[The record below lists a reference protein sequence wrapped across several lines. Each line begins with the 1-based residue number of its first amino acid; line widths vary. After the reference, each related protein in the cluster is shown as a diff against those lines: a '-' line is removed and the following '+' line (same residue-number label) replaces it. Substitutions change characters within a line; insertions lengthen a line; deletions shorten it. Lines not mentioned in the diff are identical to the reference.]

1 MEYVLNKRA
10 DTHPDF
16 CEDAFFYTERD
27 GWVIAA
33 VFDGCSSGINSHS
46 ASQLHSYLMRATLE
60 CSWVGWYQLM
70 NVAEYDPKK
79 VINRLCAE
87 MWYGLQETIQTVML
101 EELEVLST
109 IVVAMYHVRRK
120 YLVVK
125 FIGDG
130 AVSING
136 TIQRM
141 ESIDNAPR
149 YLSYLTKEE
158 ATHEAIGYSYP
169 GFVYTNVDRWS
180 IMTDGI
186 DAMKHPHKSLEEC
199 INYLLE
205 DNSLRPSEAMLKRK
219 MNILHK
225 EGMVLNDDLTII
237 RYESATT

>member
-1 MEYVLNKRA
+1 MEYILNKRA

-46 ASQLHSYLMRATLE
+46 ASQLHSYLMRSSLKYMWTA
-60 CSWVGWYQLM
+60 WYQIM
-70 NVAEYDPKK
+70 STGDYSPTD
-79 VINRLCAE
+79 VISLLCAR
-87 MWYGLQETIQTVML
+87 MWAGLQEAIETVSL
-101 EELEVLST
+101 EGLEVLST
-109 IVVAMYHVRRK
+109 IVVAMYHVRRR
-120 YLVVK
+120 YLIVK

-130 AVSING
+130 ALLVNG
-136 TIQRM
+136 VMHRI
-141 ESIDNAPR
+141 ESEGNAPR

-158 ATHEAIGYSYP
+158 AHPAGIDDNYP
-169 GFVYTNVDRWS
+169 KFVYTNVDRWS

-186 DAMKHPHKSLEEC
+186 DQMKHPHKSLEEC

-205 DNSLRPSEAMLKRK
+205 DKTLMPSEAMLKRK

-225 EGMVLNDDLTII
+225 EGMILNDDLTII
-237 RYESATT
+237 RYEAV